1 MNDMIVLD
9 EPCKCG
15 SSFRTI
21 KKILGRSDDMLYFW
35 DKKGKK
41 RIVFPDLFARWI
53 ITESDDIREFQVIQE
68 KVGEATVILDLL
80 KEIDLIKLNQRLV
93 RELNEL
99 GLHGRFDFVVQ
110 PILPEYTTF
119 STINHE
125 INGCYLSQGKNKK
138 SRKIKNT
145 KGEK

>member
-1 MNDMIVLD
+1 
-9 EPCKCG
+9 
-15 SSFRTI
+15 
-21 KKILGRSDDMLYFW
+21 
-35 DKKGKK
+35 
-41 RIVFPDLFARWI
+41 LFARWI

-110 PILPEYTTF
+110 PIFLPENLNKYKRLINK
-119 STINHE
+119 INH
-125 INGCYLSQGKNKK
+125 
-138 SRKIKNT
+138 
-145 KGEK
+145 